1 MGAITVEA
9 LDTIPLTLTVT
20 KSGVGGV
27 TGLSPVVAL
36 RDAQTFNSYLDWA
49 DNIFKTS
56 GWTMREALL
65 SEVGGGHYERHLD
78 LPSIGAAS
86 GSIYVAE
93 YKVDSTDVK
102 GVDSDNIF
110 IESQRDDLTL
120 LRKMVTNR
128 LIETAGNP
136 GHLVLYDDDG
146 VTPLKTWQLRDGTGG
161 GTQLAIG
168 APARRSSAT

>member
-9 LDTIPLTLTVT
+9 ADTIPLTLTVT
-20 KSGVGGV
+20 KAGVGGV

-49 DNIFKTS
+49 DSTFKTS
-56 GWTMREALL
+56 GWTTKEAAL

-78 LPSIGAAS
+78 LSSIGAAS
-86 GSIYVAE
+86 GNIYTAE
-93 YKVDSTDVK
+93 YKVDSADVK
-102 GVDSDNIF
+102 GVDADNIF
-110 IESQRDDLTL
+110 VVSQRDDLVL

-128 LIETAGNP
+128 IWEIAGNP
-136 GHLVLYDDDG
+136 GQLVLFDDDG

-168 APARRSSAT
+168 SPARRSAAT